1 MAALLSC
8 HVRSLWVVSLQLLWL
23 RRDLRL
29 QEVQFPSASSP
40 SLSGLSGTRS
50 VLLSPLFSTPHVLQ
64 GLQPHWN
71 HVGKLHLCET
81 RHHSDHIRL
90 TSINLPES
98 YLFREEL
105 V

>member
-50 VLLSPLFSTPHVLQ
+50 VFFLPCFPLHMFYKVCSLTGIMLESYTS
-64 GLQPHWN
+64 
-71 HVGKLHLCET
+71 ET